1 MKSVEDTDD
10 LSNPGRR
17 KLLLRAT
24 TAVGGLGL
32 AAASYPF
39 LASLAPSGRAR
50 AQGGPVEIGIS
61 GLPPGELI
69 TVEWRSKPVWVLRRS
84 PEMLSRLKALR
95 VELSD
100 PDSEVE
106 SQQPPYARNPMRSA
120 EPEYLVAVGLC
131 THLGCVPSFQPAPE
145 SLQPG
150 WPGGFYC
157 PCHGSK
163 FDLAGRVFKGSPA
176 PTNLVVPP
184 YSLASPGQLVI
195 GRDAEGDAK

>member
-1 MKSVEDTDD
+1 MKSVEGTDD
-10 LSNPGRR
+10 VPNPERR
-17 KLLLRAT
+17 KLLVRAT
-24 TAVGGLGL
+24 TAAGGLGI

-50 AQGGPVEIGIS
+50 AQGGPVETGIS
-61 GLPPGELI
+61 GLASGELI

-84 PEMLSRLKALR
+84 PDMLARLKNVRA
-95 VELSD
+95 ELSD
-100 PDSEVE
+100 PDSRVD
-106 SQQPPYARNPMRSA
+106 SQQPPYARNPVRSA
-120 EPEYLVAVGLC
+120 DPEYLVTIALC
-131 THLGCVPSFQPAPE
+131 THLGCIPSFRPE
-145 SLQPG
+145 PQSLQPG

-184 YSLASPGQLVI
+184 YSFSSPGQLVI
-195 GRDAEGDAK
+195 GRDSEGEAK